1 MNAPSNYIFLAV
13 YSALCCTDKKGI
25 LSWPNTS
32 AEKIFLLK
40 KKEEEGHGNAADSG
54 RSEESTPTETGKGCP
69 PVPDT
74 PPNSTQIVAEILTV
88 THDHTNPFNVEFDD
102 PNW

>member
-1 MNAPSNYIFLAV
+1 M
-13 YSALCCTDKKGI
+13 CCTDKKGV

-40 KKEEEGHGNAADSG
+40 KKEDEILAGLQNDLVS
-54 RSEESTPTETGKGCP
+54 SEESTESEK
-69 PVPDT
+69 PVSET
-74 PPNSTQIVAEILTV
+74 PPHSTQIVAEILTV